1 MRRRAWI
8 LGAAAVVAVALVAA
22 VALERGQRGESVE
35 VTGFAMGTFVR
46 VVAEGPGAEEAAA
59 QVMPL
64 LQAMTQALDRF
75 DPDSDVSLINRRAGL
90 GPVQVQAGTVQVVA
104 DALRM
109 ARLTEGAFDPTIGP
123 LVDLWGFVEGEE
135 GAAPQEGDGTVR
147 GRRPPDPEA
156 IREALARVGY
166 GHLTVDAGAR
176 TVELALPGMILDLGG
191 IAKGAAVDRL
201 AELFKEAGVPRA
213 LIDLGG
219 NLYALGRKADGSP
232 WRVGIRHPRDPGAV
246 IAVVEAADVALATSG
261 DYERY
266 FIHDGVRYSHL
277 LDPRTGYPAR
287 ELAAVTIVAPRG
299 ADADGLSTAV
309 FVLGPDQGAR
319 LVEQLP
325 GVEAVFID
333 TAMNVTYTS
342 GLEGRIQVMEP

>member
-1 MRRRAWI
+1 
-8 LGAAAVVAVALVAA
+8 
-22 VALERGQRGESVE
+22 
-35 VTGFAMGTFVR
+35 
-46 VVAEGPGAEEAAA
+46 
-59 QVMPL
+59 
-64 LQAMTQALDRF
+64 
-75 DPDSDVSLINRRAGL
+75 
-90 GPVQVQAGTVQVVA
+90 
-104 DALRM
+104 
-109 ARLTEGAFDPTIGP
+109 
-123 LVDLWGFVEGEE
+123 
-135 GAAPQEGDGTVR
+135 
-147 GRRPPDPEA
+147 
-156 IREALARVGY
+156 
-166 GHLTVDAGAR
+166 
-176 TVELALPGMILDLGG
+176 
-191 IAKGAAVDRL
+191 
-201 AELFKEAGVPRA
+201 PRA